1 MGTAGRVPHTAR
13 LMEVTI
19 FGRNLDVTPHMR
31 NYIEKKFRRLERHL
45 PATVEAR
52 MDLAVESTRSA
63 DSRQIAQLTVRT
75 ERGIILRA
83 EERSGDMF
91 ASIDAVMDKIARQI
105 EQYKSRRVARR
116 RGAASTANQMAATA
130 ELETEVLEEELEEEE
145 EGARSTQIVR
155 RKRFIVQPMTEE
167 EAIEQLELLGH
178 DFFLFYNP
186 DVAQINVVYR
196 RKEGGYGLLQ
206 PELG

>member
-31 NYIEKKFRRLERHL
+31 DYIEKKFRRLERHL

-116 RGAASTANQMAATA
+116 RGAAVASAQTAVAPDLEA
-130 ELETEVLEEELEEEE
+130 EALAEDLEGEEE
-145 EGARSTQIVR
+145 ARSPQIVR

>member
-1 MGTAGRVPHTAR
+1 
-13 LMEVTI
+13 MEVTV

-31 NYIEKKFRRLERHL
+31 DYIEKKFRRLERHL

-116 RGAASTANQMAATA
+116 RGAAVASAQTALAPDLEA
-130 ELETEVLEEELEEEE
+130 EPLAEDLE
-145 EGARSTQIVR
+145 EGARSAQIVR

>member
-1 MGTAGRVPHTAR
+1 MGTAYRAPTTAR

-19 FGRNLDVTPHMR
+19 FGRNLEVTPHMR
-31 NYIEKKFRRLERHL
+31 DYIEKKFRRLERHL

-75 ERGIILRA
+75 ERGTILRA

-91 ASIDAVMDKIARQI
+91 ASIDAVMDKITRQI

-116 RGAASTANQMAATA
+116 RGVAATA
-130 ELETEVLEEELEEEE
+130 TQTAVAPDLEAEALAEDLEEEGEETRL
-145 EGARSTQIVR
+145 AQIVR

-186 DVAQINVVYR
+186 DEAQINVVYR